1 MYNYAI
7 NMEDNMLSKTSNMFQ
22 EQAIISIVNDLSSS
36 IEYLDKLDLLLKE
49 KNFSKNF
56 QGRFLV
62 DKESVEISVTDND
75 YLVIDTTNNGFQ
87 VGYTYEKKFSPQLQS
102 EICYLRKKLQ
112 LWDEENE
119 RKRDRMGY

>member
-7 NMEDNMLSKTSNMFQ
+7 NMEDNMLSKTSKMFQ

-36 IEYLDKLDLLLKE
+36 IEYLDKLE
-49 KNFSKNF
+49 WVGAGMQNF